1 MRNLKISAIFAL
13 LIALYAQL
21 CAAQQTAS
29 ATFASAEEAS
39 RALYQAARSNDQAAL
54 AKILGADNEFVSG
67 QDPAQERRER
77 EQFAR
82 KYDEMHRLVSE
93 ADGTL
98 VLHVGAENWPFPFP
112 LVQENAT
119 WHFDPEAGM
128 DEVLARRIGEDELAA
143 IASARALATGKG
155 PAQANGE
162 LLVNVG
168 NDGRQVPFH
177 GYYFRRLAGDKIAAY
192 PAEYRVTGV
201 LTFIAGPDAVVYE
214 KDLGPDTA
222 EAVRAM
228 RNSDSTASWQRIE

>member
-21 CAAQQTAS
+21 CAAQQAAS

-39 RALYQAARSNDQAAL
+39 RALYQAVRSNDQAAL

-67 QDPAQERRER
+67 QDPARERRER
-77 EQFAR
+77 EHFAR
-82 KYDEMHRLVSE
+82 KYDEMHRLVGA

-119 WHFDPEAGM
+119 WRFDAEAGM

-143 IASARALATGKG
+143 IASARALATGKAV
-155 PAQANGE
+155 AQPNGE
-162 LLVNVG
+162 V
-168 NDGRQVPFH
+168 H
-177 GYYFRRLAGDKIAAY
+177 GYYFRRLAGDRIAAY

-222 EAVRAM
+222 KAVAAM
-228 RNSDSTASWQRIE
+228 RNADSTASWRRIE

>member
-21 CAAQQTAS
+21 CAAQQAAS

-39 RALYQAARSNDQAAL
+39 RALYQAVRGNDQAAL

-77 EQFAR
+77 EHFAR
-82 KYDEMHRLVSE
+82 KYDEMHRLVGE

-128 DEVLARRIGEDELAA
+128 EEVLARRIGEDELAA
-143 IASARALATGKG
+143 IASARALATGKAV
-155 PAQANGE
+155 AQPNGE
-162 LLVNVG
+162 V
-168 NDGRQVPFH
+168 Q

-228 RNSDSTASWQRIE
+228 RNSDSTASWHRIE

>member
-1 MRNLKISAIFAL
+1 MRNVNIGAIFAL

-21 CAAQQTAS
+21 CTAQQAGN

-67 QDPAQERRER
+67 QDQAEERRER

-82 KYDEMHRLVSE
+82 KYDEMHRLVGE

-98 VLHVGAENWPFPFP
+98 VLYVGAENWPFPFP
-112 LVQENAT
+112 LVRENAT
-119 WHFDPEAGM
+119 WRFDPEAGM

-155 PAQANGE
+155 QAQLNG
-162 LLVNVG
+162 
-168 NDGRQVPFH
+168 VPFH
-177 GYYFRRLAGDKIAAY
+177 GYYFRRLASDKIAAY
-192 PAEYRVTGV
+192 PAEHRVTGV
-201 LTFIAGPDAVVYE
+201 LTFIAGPDGVVYE

-222 EAVRAM
+222 KAVTAM
-228 RNSDSTASWQRIE
+228 RNSDSMASWRRIE

>member
-1 MRNLKISAIFAL
+1 MRNFKISAIFAL

-21 CAAQQTAS
+21 CTAQQAGR

-39 RALYQAARSNDQAAL
+39 RALYQAARSNDEPAL
-54 AKILGADNEFVSG
+54 AKVLGTDNEFVSG

-77 EQFAR
+77 EHFAR
-82 KYDEMHRLVSE
+82 KYDEMHRLVGE

-98 VLHVGAENWPFPFP
+98 VLYVGAENWPFPFP

-155 PAQANGE
+155 LAQPNGE

-168 NDGRQVPFH
+168 NDGREVPFH

-192 PAEYRVTGV
+192 TAEYRVTGV
-201 LTFIAGPDAVVYE
+201 LTFVAGPDGVVYE

-222 EAVRAM
+222 EAAKAIG
-228 RNSDSTASWQRIE
+228 DADAPATWQRVE

>member
-1 MRNLKISAIFAL
+1 MFAL
-13 LIALYAQL
+13 LIALYTQR
-21 CAAQQTAS
+21 CAAKQAAR
-29 ATFASAEEAS
+29 ATFASAEEAL
-39 RALYQAARSNDQAAL
+39 RARYQAVRSNAQAAL
-54 AKILGADNEFVSG
+54 AKTLGADNEFVSG

-77 EQFAR
+77 EHFAR
-82 KYDEMHRLVSE
+82 KYDEMHRLVRD

-98 VLHVGAENWPFPFP
+98 VLNVGAENWPFPFP

-128 DEVLARRIGEDELAA
+128 EEVLARRIGEDELAA
-143 IASARALATGKG
+143 IASARALATGKAV
-155 PAQANGE
+155 AQPNGE
-162 LLVNVG
+162 LVVNVG
-168 NDGRQVPFH
+168 NDGREVPFH

-228 RNSDSTASWQRIE
+228 RNSDSTASWHRIE